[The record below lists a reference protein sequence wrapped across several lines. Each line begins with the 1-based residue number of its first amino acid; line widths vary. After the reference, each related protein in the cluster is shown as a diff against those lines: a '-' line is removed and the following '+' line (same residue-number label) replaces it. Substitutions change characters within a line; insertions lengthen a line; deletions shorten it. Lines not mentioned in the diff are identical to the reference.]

1 MSDTH
6 LLVSLDWQGQLH
18 RIGHLEIHKS
28 RGREN
33 YRFIYER
40 TWIKHPN
47 RFAIDPELPLLIDMP
62 YLNNRLWGAFQ
73 DISPDRWGR
82 LVQTRATGIFL
93 SDSDYML
100 GVSDYMR
107 MGGLRLS
114 HSHMPEVFLAGHTNI
129 PKLIHMR

>member
-1 MSDTH
+1 
-6 LLVSLDWQGQLH
+6 
-18 RIGHLEIHKS
+18 
-28 RGREN
+28 
-33 YRFIYER
+33 
-40 TWIKHPN
+40 
-47 RFAIDPELPLLIDMP
+47 MP
-62 YLNNRLWGAFQ
+62 YLSNRLWGVFQ

-107 MGGLRLS
+107 MGRLRLS
-114 HSHMPEVFLAGHTNI
+114 HSHMPDVFLAEHTNI

>member
-1 MSDTH
+1 
-6 LLVSLDWQGQLH
+6 
-18 RIGHLEIHKS
+18 
-28 RGREN
+28 
-33 YRFIYER
+33 
-40 TWIKHPN
+40 
-47 RFAIDPELPLLIDMP
+47 MP

-82 LVQTRATGIFL
+82 LIQTRAVGISL

-114 HSHMPEVFLAGHTNI
+114 HSHTPGVAPFERTHYVLFKGEV
-129 PKLIHMR
+129 R

>member
-1 MSDTH
+1 
-6 LLVSLDWQGQLH
+6 
-18 RIGHLEIHKS
+18 
-28 RGREN
+28 
-33 YRFIYER
+33 
-40 TWIKHPN
+40 
-47 RFAIDPELPLLIDMP
+47 MP

-82 LVQTRATGIFL
+82 LVQARATGIFL

>member
-18 RIGHLEIHKS
+18 RIGHLEIHKN

-47 RFAIDPELPLLIDMP
+47 RFAIDPELPLLVNMP
-62 YLNNRLWGAFQ
+62 YLSNRLWGAFQ
-73 DISPDRWGR
+73 
-82 LVQTRATGIFL
+82 IFHRIV
-93 SDSDYML
+93 
-100 GVSDYMR
+100 GVDWFRHVLPVS
-107 MGGLRLS
+107 
-114 HSHMPEVFLAGHTNI
+114 F
-129 PKLIHMR
+129 